1 MEDYR
6 KADPSYVGFV
16 PKTAAEAIDLFCRY
30 RKLGVQP
37 SQWPETFVHVCRDLP
52 DPELDRFQEWLICPQ
67 GPATGPT
74 YVPCPEIEAERK
86 QLLQE
91 AEARDRMA
99 DIDEDDEKLD
109 EEMPPVPPLVR
120 QRSEDCSTFGATGQ
134 IRAELDPDL
143 RVGVAD
149 CSLEDGAD
157 TGE

>member
-1 MEDYR
+1 M
-6 KADPSYVGFV
+6 
-16 PKTAAEAIDLFCRY
+16 
-30 RKLGVQP
+30 
-37 SQWPETFVHVCRDLP
+37 
-52 DPELDRFQEWLICPQ
+52 
-67 GPATGPT
+67 
-74 YVPCPEIEAERK
+74 
-86 QLLQE
+86 QE

-120 QRSEDCSTFGATGQ
+120 QRSE
-134 IRAELDPDL
+134 EL